1 VPISD
6 DKEFADVI
14 DTFHNIGVALM
25 VILAFSLLTS
35 TFAMPLVE
43 DRERMF
49 KNQVGRTRALNNY
62 I

>member
-1 VPISD
+1 MPIAD

-35 TFAMPLVE
+35 TFSMPLVE

-49 KNQVGRTRALNNY
+49 KNQVGE